1 MSSANFGSQCDPL
14 GSAHGH
20 RMSVQ
25 AGSAGSSV
33 RPSATISHKTYH
45 KAPTWAQ
52 SFRSHTVHVQWPKH
66 GFPLSV
72 RTTWT
77 DFTSSAFVEKQ
88 GLQNALTAQT
98 PSKPGS

>member
-20 RMSVQ
+20 GMSVQ

-33 RPSATISHKTYH
+33 RPSATISHKTYN

-52 SFRSHTVHVQWPKH
+52 SFRSPTVHVQWPKH

-77 DFTSSAFVEKQ
+77 DFTSSAFVEKE

>member
-1 MSSANFGSQCDPL
+1 MSSANIGSQCDPL

-52 SFRSHTVHVQWPKH
+52 SFRSPTVPKH

-77 DFTSSAFVEKQ
+77 DFTSSAFVEME